1 MRPPIAQLLPVL
13 AFAIPG
19 CIGRAD
25 RPAAAPVVRDSQRVN
40 TAGVPQPE
48 NAEHELSPEQ
58 VLRTFLIAMIE
69 ADEAGIRSVA
79 MPRPNMEILWRQTAK
94 VEPGVREQM
103 LRDVRQA

>member
-1 MRPPIAQLLPVL
+1 
-13 AFAIPG
+13 
-19 CIGRAD
+19 
-25 RPAAAPVVRDSQRVN
+25 
-40 TAGVPQPE
+40 
-48 NAEHELSPEQ
+48 PEQ

-103 LRDVRQA
+103 LRDVRQARLRRLLVGEVIMLPGARRMQVTENDVNDGHLLIQMYDDPLPFILVRIEQR